1 MRTKLEIRDTDNSV
15 IGAVDIGKDDNFPFT
30 LTKKLASLKDISKRG
45 GAYSKTFKVPAT
57 KENNR
62 LLHYLY
68 SSNQKVV
75 KGFKQRKTAN
85 ILVDET
91 IVERGYVKITDIEK
105 KGKTEYY
112 VMSFFGDNVQWMTD
126 LAETDLTDLTYTNN
140 TQTYNASN
148 IISSWSGTYSSY
160 DHVYPFLS
168 YGQYENVKGLTIE
181 DFFPALY
188 YKAIVEKSLNSVG
201 YTLNSTF
208 MDGDFEKLIFPHIGD
223 KFLHPET
230 LVADKLFRSSSTD
243 ENRYYCNQSDSTPN
257 SYEDDGLVT
266 IYRLNDDS
274 TSPNF
279 DTGSNFNTTTYQ
291 YTISTIGK
299 YRFRVGAKVKNY
311 SSWNISPL
319 WHLYKNGIYLDTFD
333 YFGAASAYSEQK
345 IIDSGYYRFASSDTI
360 ELRLGLRNGL
370 AAEIKLTTT
379 QTFTVGETITGST
392 SSATAVVGEVLYT
405 TSGTVT
411 LSLKDPVNA
420 LAELDFSFQVG
431 ETITGGL
438 SGSTG
443 VSTIVPTANSF
454 DYVEWDKSETFFELI
469 DMSRQLIDGNTYNI
483 DDIVPEIKVMDLFAD
498 LTKLFNL
505 YWLTDNK
512 TKTVYVE
519 PRDSFFGGISTAIDW
534 TDKLNVKSH
543 TLKFITSYKR
553 DLLFRYVKD
562 DADKYMNNR
571 NDTMGGNSN
580 YPNGLF
586 LSYKHTFPDRFQK
599 GTDTLSTEHIA
610 PTYMIH
616 DKNSVLATET
626 LYYGVTSAMWNE
638 TGGEAPEKFF
648 GFKPRILNYR
658 YGGQTYPDG
667 TSLFIDFDGNSY
679 TSIPSALAVDVWSNT
694 VDISLAYGQSGLFD
708 NNYSRTMATI
718 EDGTQLEAV
727 FNISE
732 RDYQSLD
739 IRKPIY
745 LNSPEEVQGYW
756 LIDTI
761 SDYSPFKPLTKVTL
775 MKYHNQAVEK
785 VTTNT
790 NWTPPPFPTPT
801 TGDYPVPPKEVIT
814 KGGKSTDTGDR
825 SDRLGVLINNGTGNQ
840 VAKGSGSVALGQ
852 GCVANYKDQSMLG
865 RYPETTND
873 IFAIGTG
880 TKEERLT
887 GLRVSQDGDVTFYGG
902 EVLVVND
909 NGERVPVFIEGT
921 DKMKKIYLK

>member
-15 IGAVDIGKDDNFPFT
+15 IGAVDIGKDENFPFT

-168 YGQYENVKGLTIE
+168 YGQYENGYGLTIE

-188 YKAIVEKSLNSVG
+188 YKAIVEKSLNKVG
-201 YTLNSTF
+201 FTLSSTF
-208 MDGDFEKLIFPHIGD
+208 MDGDFEKLIFPYIGD
-223 KFLHPET
+223 GFQHPES
-230 LVADKLFRSSSTD
+230 LVADKLFRASSTD
-243 ENRYYCNQSDSTPN
+243 ENRYYCDNTDPYGTF
-257 SYEDDGLVT
+257 EERGMVT
-266 IYRLNDDS
+266 TYRLNDDS

-279 DTGSNFNTTTYQ
+279 DTGSNFNTTTYR
-291 YTISTIGK
+291 YTISTTGK
-299 YRFRVGAKVKNY
+299 YRFKIKSKVKNASAPTLGTY
-311 SSWNISPL
+311 WS
-319 WHLYKNGIYLDTFD
+319 LYKNGNYLETIDQ
-333 YFGAASAYSEQK
+333 YYSIANVEH
-345 IIDSGYYRFASSDTI
+345 IGESGYYRFISSDTI
-360 ELRLGLRNGL
+360 EIRVG
-370 AAEIKLTTT
+370 IKGIPPVLKVTN
-379 QTFTVGETITGST
+379 ITGT
-392 SSATAVVGEVLYT
+392 FVI
-405 TSGTVT
+405 
-411 LSLKDPVNA
+411 
-420 LAELDFSFQVG
+420 G
-431 ETITGGL
+431 ETITGGV
-438 SGSTG
+438 SGETAIIAGFGG
-443 VSTIVPTANSF
+443 VDSYGNQQLWLNTPGGFGFQFGEAVTTSSASAEVLYAPGTFGFNDYDFVAF
-454 DYVEWDKSETFFELI
+454 DNTETSFELI

-483 DDIVPEIKVMDLFAD
+483 DDVMPEINVLDLFAD

-519 PRDSFFGGISTAIDW
+519 PRDSFFGGISDAIDW

-543 TLKFITSYKR
+543 TLKFITDYKR

-571 NDTMGGNSN
+571 NETMGGNSN

-599 GTDTLSTEHIA
+599 GTDTLSTEQIA

-616 DKNSVLATET
+616 DSYSVPENSLN
-626 LYYGVTSAMWNE
+626 YGVTSAMWNE
-638 TGGEAPEKFF
+638 SGSGAPEKFF

-658 YGGQTYPDG
+658 YGGQTFPDG
-667 TSLFIDFDGNSY
+667 STLYIDFNATLYS
-679 TSIPSALAVDVWSNT
+679 SIPSALAVDVWSNT
-694 VDISLAYGQSGLFD
+694 VPISLAFGQSGLFD
-708 NNYSRTMATI
+708 NNYARTMALI
-718 EDGTQLEAV
+718 EDGTQLEAY
-727 FNISE
+727 FNVSE

-761 SDYSPFKPLTKVTL
+761 SDYSPFKPLTKVIL
-775 MKYHNQAVEK
+775 MKYHNQAIEK
-785 VTTNT
+785 VTIDT

-840 VAKGSGSVALGQ
+840 VAKGSGSVSLGQ

-865 RYPETTND
+865 RYPEATND

-909 NGERVPVFIEGT
+909 NGERVPIFIEGT